1 MACGESRRKVRSRS
15 PDRLNVEG
23 AWAILRSRIRSVQA
37 DAVPVRN
44 PAGVEGHGLEPA
56 KSGLHQQCGQV
67 YTIVCPEVRLAS
79 PGCVT
84 QRDSFQCPPKPA
96 LDACAVCFLSR
107 EVLD

>member
-67 YTIVCPEVRLAS
+67 YTIVCQRYVSPRL
-79 PGCVT
+79 V
-84 QRDSFQCPPKPA
+84 A
-96 LDACAVCFLSR
+96 LPSAIRSSALRSR
-107 EVLD
+107 LWTLVP